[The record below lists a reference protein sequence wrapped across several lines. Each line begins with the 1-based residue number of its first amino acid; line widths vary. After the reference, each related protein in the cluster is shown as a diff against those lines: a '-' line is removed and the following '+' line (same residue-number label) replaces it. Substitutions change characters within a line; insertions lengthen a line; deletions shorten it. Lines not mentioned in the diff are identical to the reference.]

1 MVRMRAFASA
11 LVGTMTLVMAAG
23 TAATEPSESSP
34 SRIMRCS
41 PVDADGFR
49 AIEIFRDG
57 HSNLGVFEVTPVR
70 GDATTEFVRL
80 SLSKDGAAT
89 YLQAQKAGRVAEVG
103 FTFLAK
109 LGAEQEAT
117 LHFRVAGQ
125 PAKLRFM
132 CDSEL
137 TLAIR

>member
-1 MVRMRAFASA
+1 
-11 LVGTMTLVMAAG
+11 
-23 TAATEPSESSP
+23 
-34 SRIMRCS
+34 MRCS

-57 HSNLGVFEVTPVR
+57 HSDLGLFQVTPVR
-70 GDATTEFVRL
+70 GDATTEFVHL
-80 SLSKDGAAT
+80 SLSKDQAAT
-89 YLQAQKAGRVAEVG
+89 YLQAQKAGRASEVG
-103 FTFLAK
+103 FTFLAR
-109 LGAEQEAT
+109 LGSEQEAV
-117 LHFRVAGQ
+117 LHFRLAGQ

>member
-1 MVRMRAFASA
+1 M
-11 LVGTMTLVMAAG
+11 VMATG
-23 TAATEPSESSP
+23 SAATEPAEASP

-57 HSNLGVFEVTPVR
+57 HSDLGLFEVTPVR

-80 SLSKDGAAT
+80 TLSKDGAAT
-89 YLQAQKAGRVAEVG
+89 YLQAQKAGRVAEIG

-109 LGAEQEAT
+109 LGTEQEAT
-117 LHFRVAGQ
+117 LHFRLAGQ

-132 CDSEL
+132 CDSEV

>member
-1 MVRMRAFASA
+1 MRALASA
-11 LVGTMTLVMAAG
+11 LVGTMTIVVMTA
-23 TAATEPSESSP
+23 TAATEPSDTPP

-57 HSNLGVFEVTPVR
+57 HSDLGVFEVTPVR
-70 GDATTEFVRL
+70 GDATTAYVRL
-80 SLSKDGAAT
+80 SLSKDGAVT
-89 YLQAQKAGRVAEVG
+89 YLQAQNAGRATEIG

-109 LGAEQEAT
+109 LGNEQEAT
-117 LHFRVAGQ
+117 LHYRLSGQ
-125 PAKLRFM
+125 PTRLRFM

>member
-1 MVRMRAFASA
+1 MV
-11 LVGTMTLVMAAG
+11 MTTG
-23 TAATEPSESSP
+23 TAATEPSDSPP

-57 HSNLGVFEVTPVR
+57 HSDLGLFEVTPVR
-70 GDATTEFVRL
+70 GDTTTEFVRL

-89 YLQAQKAGRVAEVG
+89 YLQAQKAGRATEIG

-117 LHFRVAGQ
+117 LHVRLANQ